1 MENTQVHKKGPHLN
15 TLEIFHTHKEITE
28 NNHLNDP
35 QTILPNAIFTTL
47 LKTRR
52 TDQYTS
58 YPLSINKHYLH

>member
-1 MENTQVHKKGPHLN
+1 MKEIMENTQVHKKGPHLN

-52 TDQYTS
+52 TDQ
-58 YPLSINKHYLH
+58 